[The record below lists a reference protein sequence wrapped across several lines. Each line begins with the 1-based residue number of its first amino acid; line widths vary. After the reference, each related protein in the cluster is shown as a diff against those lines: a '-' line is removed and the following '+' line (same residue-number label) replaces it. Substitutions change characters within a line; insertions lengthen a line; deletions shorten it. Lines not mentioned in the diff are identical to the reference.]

1 MMIYWRLFCIFSY
14 VSLLSFGGGTAM
26 IPLFEQLLVGTW
38 ITHQQ
43 LMDVI
48 ALSQATPGAF
58 SINLATYVGFIT
70 TPSPYFGAFAATMGH
85 VVIGYFL
92 CISIGILLKK
102 YHDLLIFS
110 YVFNALRPISLS
122 LIIWSAVIIL
132 WNDIQTDLQ
141 KFLLSLGIF
150 AICYYLLTTKNI
162 KIRLSPISVILLG
175 GVLGV
180 LLHFVIILIR

>member
-1 MMIYWRLFCIFSY
+1 MMLYWRLFCVFSY

-70 TPSPYFGAFAATMGH
+70 TPSPYLGAFAATMGH
-85 VVIGYFL
+85 AVIGYFM
-92 CISIGILLKK
+92 CISIGSLLRK
-102 YHDLLIFS
+102 YHQFS
-110 YVFNALRPISLS
+110 VFGYVFGVLRPISLS

-141 KFLLSLGIF
+141 GFLPYLGIF
-150 AICYYLLTTKNI
+150 VVCYYLLTTKYV
-162 KIRLSPISVILLG
+162 KIRLSPILIILLG
-175 GVLGV
+175 GILGI
-180 LLHFVIILIR
+180 LLHFIII

>member
-1 MMIYWRLFCIFSY
+1 MMIYWRLFCVFSY

-26 IPLFEQLLVGTW
+26 IPLFEQLLVSTW

-70 TPSPYFGAFAATMGH
+70 TPFPYLGAFAATMGH
-85 VVIGYFL
+85 AVIGYFL
-92 CISIGILLKK
+92 CISIGVLLKK
-102 YHDLLIFS
+102 YNHLPIFS
-110 YVFNALRPISLS
+110 YIFNTLRPISLS

-132 WNDIQTDLQ
+132 WNDVQTDFQ
-141 KFLLSLGIF
+141 KFLFSLGIF
-150 AICYYLLTTKNI
+150 AICYYLLITKNT
-162 KIRLSPISVILLG
+162 KIRLSPILIILFG

-180 LLHFVIILIR
+180 LLHFVIIMIR